1 MSDGRT
7 RARWLPAA
15 PRCPLAT
22 LCSSMGGE
30 TRAAPSAEPGRRSC
44 DLRAAITPAATR
56 NPQDGGCQPRDALRS
71 ASLCSGAGNNSA
83 VLTTAVNASR
93 WEQPQ
98 ADLLPSFGQ
107 PRGSAPPGCSRR
119 PSAPPCREQPP
130 APPWQ
135 AVLRHWA
142 TTRHS
147 RVFPSRGLPSWW
159 QRPAGSP
166 RVRFAYESSAGLTH
180 QRGEG

>member
-15 PRCPLAT
+15 ARCPPAT
-22 LCSSMGGE
+22 LCSSMGRE

-83 VLTTAVNASR
+83 VLTAAVNASR

-107 PRGSAPPGCSRR
+107 PRGSAGPG
-119 PSAPPCREQPP
+119 APLLPP
-130 APPWQ
+130 AENSP
-135 AVLRHWA
+135 
-142 TTRHS
+142 
-147 RVFPSRGLPSWW
+147 
-159 QRPAGSP
+159 QRPLGRPCFVTGRPRGTAVCSHPEVFHPGGSAQLAAHAFGSP
-166 RVRFAYESSAGLTH
+166 MNPQLG
-180 QRGEG
+180 